1 MEPPRAVHRSLPLS
15 KGRKNLSIISLSR
28 DIKNMTKKIGS
39 ILLGAAMLLPI
50 AASADVNLQEFEF
63 TVNDRFS
70 DEIRA
75 GEDVDVGFSFDVD
88 DGDEVEFARIR
99 FINSNGDIVES
110 ACRGIGRISDA
121 NDREVEVNVDT
132 KSDLTEGVLDVQV
145 ALFGK
150 PGVEQA
156 NNCNLADLLDDR
168 EYSNRLFV
176 QEGTGDSNEDNDDDN
191 SAGSGSND
199 DGNNSAGSTNSAIEA
214 LKAQIA
220 ALVAQL
226 AGLTGVVAGMAP
238 DAICAQAPADTAS
251 LQTFLVGQGL
261 MTSAEV
267 ATGPGIYGPK
277 TTRAHNAFKAMHK
290 CR

>member
-1 MEPPRAVHRSLPLS
+1 
-15 KGRKNLSIISLSR
+15 
-28 DIKNMTKKIGS
+28 
-39 ILLGAAMLLPI
+39 MLLPV

-99 FINSNGDIVES
+99 FINSNGEIVES

-121 NDREVEVNVDT
+121 DDREVEVNVDT
-132 KSDLTEGVLDVQV
+132 KSDITEGTLDVQV
-145 ALFGK
+145 ALFGM
-150 PGVEQA
+150 PGLDQS
-156 NNCNLADLLDDR
+156 NNCDLDNLLDDR

-191 SAGSGSND
+191 SAGSGSNND
-199 DGNNSAGSTNSAIEA
+199 EDGDGVGGSENDKAIAA
-214 LKAQIA
+214 LKAQVA
-220 ALVAQL
+220 ALIAQL
-226 AGLTGVVAGMAP
+226 AGLTGVVASMAP
-238 DAICAQAPADTAS
+238 DAICAQAPVNNTVA
-251 LQTFLVGQGL
+251 LQSFLVGQGL
-261 MTSAEV
+261 MTQAEMN
-267 ATGPGIYGPK
+267 TGPGIYGPK

-290 CR
+290 CN